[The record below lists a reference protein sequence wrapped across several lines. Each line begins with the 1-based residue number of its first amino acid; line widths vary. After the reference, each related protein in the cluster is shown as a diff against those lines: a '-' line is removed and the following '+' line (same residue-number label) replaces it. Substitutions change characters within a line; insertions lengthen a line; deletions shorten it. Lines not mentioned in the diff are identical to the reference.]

1 MSGGKQPSSLASFSY
16 DWVGGDIHGLS
27 RFAGTM
33 YGYMPEIEGV
43 VKALDAKVDQIV
55 HDAGWSG
62 DAADGFRK
70 AWESDSLGATALSGA
85 IEQIGQVV
93 DTLAVNLAN
102 FEHALE
108 EAADEARAAGVP
120 VGDDGKPPT
129 MPDGP
134 YAVNSAGA
142 KAQATATSYASFY
155 QETMGLAQDARVD
168 ASTSLEGLYQ
178 QIAPS
183 SSATSGL
190 TTSNKVSLAD
200 YLRGFWAV
208 PSANRKA
215 IEESVEKLGT
225 KADEAKAAWVA
236 ARDARPNP
244 HVKMPQDVKDALRE
258 ARSDLAGAKNE
269 LASAEASE
277 SKWIGSKVVDMRVS
291 DLLKVFGRGAG
302 GAAKSADSLLAK
314 LVKAGEDIPVIDAG
328 AALLGGGI
336 DAYNDY
342 KNGQPWYEAVP
353 EDMLSNVAGVAAGA
367 GAGTLATAGVTAGA
381 TALGVAGAPVI
392 GVTAGAAV
400 GGVVAIGVCDF
411 GENLAHEDWG
421 GDIHKYGVVEGIG
434 DGIADSGKK
443 TVKDLGHMASSAWH
457 SVTSIF

>member
-215 IEESVEKLGT
+215 IEDSVEKLGT
-225 KADEAKAAWVA
+225 KAAEAKAAWVA

-269 LASAEASE
+269 LASAESLE
-277 SKWIGSKVVDMRVS
+277 SKTFGSKLVDTRVG
-291 DLLKVFGRGAG
+291 DMFMALDH
-302 GAAKSADSLLAK
+302 SAEGDDSLLSK
-314 LVKAGEDIPVIDAG
+314 LLKGGEDVPVIDAV
-328 AALLGGGI
+328 AALGGSAL
-336 DAYNDY
+336 DSYNDM
-342 KNGQPWYEAVP
+342 KDGEPWYEAIP
-353 EDMLSNVAGVAAGA
+353 EDSLSNVAGLAAGA

-381 TALGVAGAPVI
+381 TALGIAGAPVI
-392 GVTAGAAV
+392 GVTAGVAV